1 MDRRARVHYV
11 TIKPHPAE
19 GLVEMEAYNTDTDGV
34 SGQTVRVDEVWRWL
48 WERRPCQ
55 VQVRGRTYWLEQ
67 PKAHLECL
75 VSWL

>member
-1 MDRRARVHYV
+1 MHYV
-11 TIKPHPAE
+11 TIKPCPAA

-34 SGQTVRVDEVWRWL
+34 SGQIVRTEDVWRWL

-55 VQVRGRTYWLEQ
+55 VQLRGRSYWLKQ
-67 PKAHLECL
+67 PEVRLEHV